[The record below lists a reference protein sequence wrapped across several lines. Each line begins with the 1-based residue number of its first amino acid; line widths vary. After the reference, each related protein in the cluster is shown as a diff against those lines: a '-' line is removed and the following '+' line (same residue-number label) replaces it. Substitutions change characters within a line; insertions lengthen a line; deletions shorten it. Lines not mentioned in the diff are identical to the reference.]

1 MNATQN
7 TIDWLESYYSAMDSL
22 QFDKV
27 ADFLDEACH
36 NHYATGVELVGRDNI
51 LERGATNLGLLE
63 RIRHSVRNVWEEG
76 DELIFELAVT
86 YWRKDGEVI
95 ERPGMGIFVMKDGRI
110 AEQRLFVDANGVW
123 D

>member
-1 MNATQN
+1 MQATQSS
-7 TIDWLESYYSAMDSL
+7 IDWLESYYTAMDSL

-27 ADFLDEACH
+27 AEFLDEDCH
-36 NHYATGVELVGRDNI
+36 NFYATGTELVGRDKI
-51 LERGATNLGLLE
+51 LARGERNLGLLE

-95 ERPGMGIFVMKDGRI
+95 ERPGMGIFVLKDGRI
-110 AEQRLFVDANGVW
+110 AQQRLFVDANGVW

>member
-1 MNATQN
+1 MQATQSR
-7 TIDWLESYYSAMDSL
+7 IDWLESYYAAMDSL

-27 ADFLDEACH
+27 AEFLDEKCH
-36 NHYATGVELVGRDNI
+36 NFYATGHELVGRDQI
-51 LERGATNLGLLE
+51 LARGERNLGLLE

-86 YWRKDGEVI
+86 YWRRDGQTI
-95 ERPGMGIFVMKDGRI
+95 ERPGMGIFVLKDGRI
-110 AEQRLFVDANGVW
+110 AQQRLFVDANGVW

>member
-1 MNATQN
+1 MNATQS
-7 TIDWLESYYSAMDSL
+7 TIDWLESYYTAMDSL

-27 ADFLDEACH
+27 ADFLDEDCH
-36 NHYATGVELVGRDNI
+36 NHYATGIEVVGRDNI
-51 LERGATNLGLLE
+51 LRHGEKNLALLE
-63 RIRHSVRNVWEEG
+63 RIRHLVRNVWQEG
-76 DELIFELAVT
+76 DELIFELSVT

-110 AEQRLFVDANGVW
+110 REQRLFVDANGVW